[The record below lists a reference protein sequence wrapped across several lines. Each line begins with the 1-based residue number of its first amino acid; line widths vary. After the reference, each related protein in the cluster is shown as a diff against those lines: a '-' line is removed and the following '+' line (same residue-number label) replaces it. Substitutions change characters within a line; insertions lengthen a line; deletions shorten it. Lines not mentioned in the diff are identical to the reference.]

1 MPFNYPAGQEA
12 ERKFF
17 SENKAVKRFASFE
30 NKNPASAMGLQR
42 AVVAH
47 GGHRLNVFYFHW
59 IPQRSL
65 GNEACNTRPELSS
78 QIEGVGSLIFPIDLK
93 QGNFSPFE
101 SFRF

>member
-1 MPFNYPAGQEA
+1 
-12 ERKFF
+12 
-17 SENKAVKRFASFE
+17 
-30 NKNPASAMGLQR
+30 MGLQR

-93 QGNFSPFE
+93 QGNFLNLRKLPVLI
-101 SFRF
+101 RTVIKTNNNL

>member
-1 MPFNYPAGQEA
+1 
-12 ERKFF
+12 
-17 SENKAVKRFASFE
+17 
-30 NKNPASAMGLQR
+30 MGLQR

-65 GNEACNTRPELSS
+65 GNEACNTRTELSS

-93 QGNFSPFE
+93 QGNFLNLRKFPVLI
-101 SFRF
+101 RTVIKTNNNL